1 MAILG
6 GSPLGLINVRSNA
19 TLSGMS
25 TFNNG
30 NSRNIKVISY
40 NKGNPDAALRGN
52 SLFTGDRIVRAW
64 PGIQVFNDRL
74 PGNKEDINAFRQRK
88 TLHNNDVYDISL
100 LNIIE
105 HLAGTAGSLKMA
117 DFAYLR
123 DIGVYPNNRLLIA
136 RRFGGPVGDNIVLP
150 KKKGAS
156 GDYDPIGAMATLIS
170 WLPQDSDYL
179 NISFGEKWTDAEAD
193 FKDLLNRIGGDVQT
207 KGSSKAGG
215 MMESVGNAIPL
226 PGFTEGFQRQFL
238 SRIGIL
244 DEDSADKIPSG
255 NPNLI
260 KEAKR
265 RTTIGYESA
274 GSGLSCT
281 VEIEMN
287 CEYELKFIS
296 GIDPT
301 IVWMDIIG
309 TILRF
314 GTSPSDTYGL
324 APTLTAKVDGWLKN
338 PGKLVNDV
346 VNNIVDGLKDVAN
359 SIDDHVAA
367 WSKKSYDAIKAAK
380 AAVEADANDAEKKA
394 IEFAKSAVYD
404 FKNFV
409 FKFIVGAVKTLAK
422 KYRVEIMGIMN
433 ALSGLPSTP
442 WHITIGNPL
451 RPVFCA
457 GDMYTSNVKMTL
469 GPSLA
474 FNDLPSSIKVNFT
487 LTNARPWGLQE
498 IISKFNSGYLRT
510 VDVTKTFYETKGGEA
525 IGQFSFENFGLAGGT
540 PSNNQIIG
548 SGSTTN
554 LPTGGTPSNAQIT
567 DPTVKD
573 TLLNNVNSTDANSQ
587 TPSGLAASTANASD
601 VAKNDSQSE
610 SNVKLLDEVKVVAK
624 KKGSSTKAKEGK
636 LEKTK
641 EKPESKKDKIKKLKR
656 TLISTDKDSDGST
669 INQFKDEQGNYIFQT
684 KTKGG
689 KFSEK
694 IILKSGEE
702 LT

>member
-6 GSPLGLINVRSNA
+6 GSPLGLINVRSNT

-25 TFNNG
+25 TFNDG

-52 SLFTGDRIVRAW
+52 SLFSGNRIVRAW
-64 PGIQVFNDRL
+64 PGMDTFNDRM
-74 PGNKEDINAFRQRK
+74 PGKKSDHVYKQRK

-123 DIGVYPNNRLLIA
+123 EVGVYPNNRLMIA
-136 RRFGGPVGDNIVLP
+136 RRFGGPVGDNIILP
-150 KKKGAS
+150 KKKGK
-156 GDYDPIGAMATLIS
+156 GDFDPVGAMATLIS

-193 FKDLLNRIGGDVQT
+193 FKDLLNRIGGDLQT
-207 KGSSKAGG
+207 KGSSSLGG

-226 PGFTEGFQRQFL
+226 PGFTEGFQRAFL
-238 SRIGIL
+238 AKIGIL
-244 DEDSADKIPSG
+244 DADEGEKIPAG

-265 RTTIGYESA
+265 RSTVAMESA

-309 TILRF
+309 SILRF

-324 APTLTAKVDGWLKN
+324 SANITSKVDGWLAN
-338 PGKLVNDV
+338 PTNLVNDV
-346 VNNIVDGLKDVAN
+346 VTSIKNALTDVKN
-359 SIDDHVAA
+359 SIDEHVAK
-367 WSKKSYDAIKAAK
+367 WSDKSYEAITKAK
-380 AAVEADANDAEKKA
+380 AAVNADADAAEKKA
-394 IEFAKSAVYD
+394 IEFAKSAAYD
-404 FKNFV
+404 FRDFIA
-409 FKFIVGAVKTLAK
+409 KFITGAVTTLAR

-433 ALSGLPSTP
+433 ALAGLPSTP

-457 GDMYTSNVKMTL
+457 GDMLTSNVKMTL
-469 GPSLA
+469 GPTLA

-498 IISKFNSGYLRT
+498 IMSKFNSGYLRT
-510 VDVTKTFYETKGGEA
+510 VDVTKTFYETKSGDA
-525 IGQFSFENFGLAGGT
+525 IGQFPSESFGGGT
-540 PSNNQIIG
+540 VSNSAIIG
-548 SGSTTN
+548 SFSTAN
-554 LPTGGTPSNAQIT
+554 NIPGGGTPSNAQIS
-567 DPTVKD
+567 DPTVKE
-573 TLLNNVNSTDANSQ
+573 TLLNNVNGSDPNGQNA
-587 TPSGLAASTANASD
+587 SGLSASTANAND
-601 VAKNDSQSE
+601 VASVNTSSGSNE
-610 SNVKLLDEVKVVAK
+610 SNTKLSKEVKSVSK
-624 KKGSSTKAKEGK
+624 DKGSSTKAKDGK
-636 LEKTK
+636 LEKKK
-641 EKPESKKDKIKKLKR
+641 EKPESKKDKVKKLKR
-656 TLISTDKDSDGST
+656 TLISTDRGSDGST
-669 INQFKDEQGNYIFQT
+669 VNQFKDTEGNYIFQT
-684 KTKGG
+684 KTKDG
-689 KFSEK
+689 KFNEK
-694 IILKSGEE
+694 IFLKNGEE

>member
-74 PGNKEDINAFRQRK
+74 PGNKDDNKSNGFRQRK
-88 TLHNNDVYDISL
+88 SLHNNDVYDISL

-123 DIGVYPNNRLLIA
+123 DLGVYPNNRLLIA
-136 RRFGGPVGDNIVLP
+136 RRFGGPVGDNIILP

-156 GDYDPIGAMATLIS
+156 GDYDPIGSMATLIS
-170 WLPQDSDYL
+170 WLPQDTDYL

-193 FKDLLNRIGGDVQT
+193 FKDLLNRIGGDVSS

-238 SRIGIL
+238 TRIGIL
-244 DEDSADKIPSG
+244 DEDAADKIPSG

-265 RTTIGYESA
+265 RTTIGMESA

-324 APTLTAKVDGWLKN
+324 SKELTGKVDGWLKN

-346 VNNIVDGLKDVAN
+346 VNSIVDGLKDVAN

-380 AAVEADANDAEKKA
+380 AAVEEGADDAEKKA
-394 IEFAKSAVYD
+394 IEFAKNAVYD
-404 FKNFV
+404 LKNFV
-409 FKFIVGAVKTLAK
+409 FKFILTAVKTLCK

-457 GDMYTSNVKMTL
+457 GDMFTSNVKMTL

-474 FNDLPSSIKVNFT
+474 FNDLPSSIKVSFS

-525 IGQFSFENFGLAGGT
+525 VGQFPFENFGLGGT

-554 LPTGGTPSNAQIT
+554 LPTGGTVSNAS
-567 DPTVKD
+567 TVKE
-573 TLLNNVNSTDANSQ
+573 TLLNNVNGGTVSNSDTGQ
-587 TPSGLAASTANASD
+587 VGSN
-601 VAKNDSQSE
+601 QSNTKL
-610 SNVKLLDEVKVVAK
+610 SNEVKAVSK
-624 KKGSSTKAKEGK
+624 DKGTSTKAKDGK
-636 LEKTK
+636 LEKK
-641 EKPESKKDKIKKLKR
+641 VEKPESKKDKVKKLKR
-656 TLISTDKDSDGST
+656 TLISTDRGSDGAVV
-669 INQFKDEQGNYIFQT
+669 NQLKDTEGNYIFQT
-684 KTKGG
+684 KTKDG

-694 IILKSGEE
+694 IFLKNGEE
-702 LT
+702 LI